1 VASGAR
7 LPSVTV
13 SSSSTGEWIEIEE
26 RYKQLVETINFHNHR
41 YYVLDSPEIAD
52 AEYDRLMEELRAIEA
67 EHPELQSPDS
77 PTQRVGA
84 SPSEQFAVVRHRV
97 PMLSL
102 ANAFTPEALR
112 AWHERISRLVG
123 REVRDFTIEPKIDG
137 LAITLR
143 YDDGRFTVGATRGN
157 GFEGEDITP
166 NLRTVRS
173 VPLTLNGSASPPRRL
188 EVRGEVYLSQ
198 AAFQKIND
206 ERAAAGLPLFANP
219 RNCAA
224 GSVRQLDSRITARRP
239 LQMFVYAFGEAEGW
253 QPKTQWEML
262 EHFREWGFRTNPHN
276 ARAATIDEVLEQ
288 VAAWEHRRESL
299 DYEIDGVVVKVND
312 MGLQDELGAVGRE
325 PRWSIAYKFPPVQ
338 ATTVL
343 ESIEINVGRT
353 GSLNPYA
360 VLRPVQVG
368 GVTVSQATLHNE
380 DDIRRKDI
388 RVGDTVL
395 VHRAGEVIP
404 QVIGPILSKRPPGAQ
419 PYSLPRQCPICG
431 SDVIRPE
438 GEAMARCTGGYA
450 KCWSQRYELIKH
462 FVGRAAMDIETLGE
476 KLVFSLLRAEL
487 VYDPGDLYSLTKEQL
502 VALERVG
509 DKSAQNILDNLEAS
523 KQRPLNRVIFA
534 LGIRYVG
541 DQTAE
546 LLAHAFGS
554 MDALRAASF
563 EEINA
568 VEGIGPK
575 IAESVHAWFE
585 DPTNLTFLGKLEQ
598 AGVHMLDRTSQVSG
612 PLKGLTIVVTGRLE
626 RHTRGQIEARIK
638 SLGGGVGDSVSKKTD
653 YLVAGEDAGSKLARA
668 QKLGTSILSEDELEQ
683 LIEERS
689 ARES

>member
-1 VASGAR
+1 VSVSGAA
-7 LPSVTV
+7 SD
-13 SSSSTGEWIEIEE
+13 EWIQIEQ
-26 RYKQLVETINFHNHR
+26 RYTQLVETINHHNYR

-52 AEYDRLMEELRAIEA
+52 AEYDRLMEELRALEA

-84 SPSEQFAVVRHRV
+84 SPSEQFAVVRHSV

-112 AWHERISRLVG
+112 AWHDRISRLLG

-143 YDDGRFTVGATRGN
+143 YENGRFSIGATRGN

-173 VPLTLNGSASPPRRL
+173 VPLSLNDSPPPKL
-188 EVRGEVYLSQ
+188 EARGEVYLSQ
-198 AAFQKIND
+198 RAFQKIND

-262 EHFREWGFRTNPHN
+262 ERFSEWGFRTNPHN
-276 ARAATIDEVLEQ
+276 ARAQTIDDVLEQ
-288 VAAWEHRRESL
+288 VATWEHRRESL
-299 DYEIDGVVVKVND
+299 EYEIDGVVVKVND
-312 MGLQDELGAVGRE
+312 MALQEELGAVGRE
-325 PRWSIAYKFPPVQ
+325 PRWAIAYKFPPVQ

-343 ESIEINVGRT
+343 ESIGINVGRT
-353 GSLNPYA
+353 GSLNPFA
-360 VLRPVQVG
+360 ILKPVQVG

-404 QVIGPILSKRPPGAQ
+404 QVIGPILSKRPPEAV
-419 PYSLPRQCPICG
+419 PYELPKTCPICG
-431 SDVIRPE
+431 SPVIRPE
-438 GEAMARCTGGYA
+438 GEAMARCTGGYE
-450 KCWSQRYELIKH
+450 KCWAQRYELIKH
-462 FVGRAAMDIETLGE
+462 FAAVMDIETLGE
-476 KLVFSLLRAEL
+476 KLVFALLKAEL
-487 VYDPGDLYSLTKEQL
+487 VYDPSDLYALTREQL

-509 DKSAQNILDNLEAS
+509 EKSAQNILDNIQAS
-523 KQRPLNRVIFA
+523 KERPLALLIFA
-534 LGIRYVG
+534 IGIRYVG
-541 DQTAE
+541 YQTAE
-546 LLAHAFGS
+546 LLARAFGS
-554 MDALRAASF
+554 LDRLRDASL
-563 EEINA
+563 EEITA

-575 IAESVHAWFE
+575 IGESVYAWFQE
-585 DPTNLTFLGKLEQ
+585 PVNLTFVGKLRD
-598 AGVHMLDRTSQVSG
+598 AGVNMIDQSTHVTG
-612 PLKGLTIVVTGRLE
+612 PLRGLTIVVTGRLE
-626 RHTRGQIEARIK
+626 RQTRGQIEARIK
-638 SLGGGVGDSVSKKTD
+638 ALGGAVGDAVTKKTD

-668 QKLGTSILSEDELEQ
+668 QKLGTPILNEDAFEQ
-683 LIEERS
+683 LIEQRRS
-689 ARES
+689 QDA